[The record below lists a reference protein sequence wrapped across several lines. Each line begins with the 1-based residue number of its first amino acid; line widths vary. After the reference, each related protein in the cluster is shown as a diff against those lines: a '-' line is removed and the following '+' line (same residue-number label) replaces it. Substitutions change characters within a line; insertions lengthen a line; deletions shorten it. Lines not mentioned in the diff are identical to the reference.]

1 MCGTEVAGEVVAL
14 PERGR
19 QRPVPGNPA
28 GELQRTVGDVD
39 AVVRQL
45 HAAVTR
51 LEFLSFVLPD
61 ELPLLIG
68 STRADNDDAKAHVEQ
83 LWRVIEGEGD
93 VSQYGYVSIRIEPA
107 PADDESTA

>member
-1 MCGTEVAGEVVAL
+1 MR
-14 PERGR
+14 ERLAKHSTLFEPHDETR
-19 QRPVPGNPA
+19 
-28 GELQRTVGDVD
+28 LTVGDVD
-39 AVVRQL
+39 AVVRRL

-68 STRADNDDAKAHVEQ
+68 STQANNDDAKAHVEQ

-93 VSQYGYVSIRIEPA
+93 ISQYGYVSIRLEPA
-107 PADDESTA
+107 PTDDESTE